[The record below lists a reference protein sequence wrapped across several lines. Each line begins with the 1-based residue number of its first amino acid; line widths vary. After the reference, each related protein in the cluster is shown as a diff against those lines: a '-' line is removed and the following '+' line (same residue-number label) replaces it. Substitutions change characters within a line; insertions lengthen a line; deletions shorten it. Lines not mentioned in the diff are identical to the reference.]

1 MQRLFVKFKHHLP
14 IILLTSL
21 VTFVFLAHN
30 FRYLEWGFVNQLEN
44 FLYDTRL
51 KLTMPGDVDPTIVV
65 VDIDEKSLAEIG
77 RWPWGRDKLA
87 KLVTELFDY
96 YKVSLVGFDVIFRE
110 PDNSSGIRVLNQLG
124 KQELADIPEY
134 KERLGELEKRLDYDQ
149 MFIDS
154 LAKGPVILG
163 YTFFTKQETNASIEA
178 GVLPPPVITSDEVK
192 GKFIP
197 AQTYAGYGANLPAI
211 QAAAAGGGHITPSI
225 DEDGVVRRV
234 PMLIKYNG
242 DFYESLSLAMTRFI
256 LGADKVTPVFAQQGT
271 GDSGYPELEWLD
283 LGNGFR
289 IPVDANVQA
298 LVPYRGKAHSF
309 PYVSAA
315 DIIRG
320 VADPKVLEG
329 AIVLVGTSAKGL
341 VDLRPTPVSREFPG
355 VEIHANMISG
365 ILDQRIKRMPAYS
378 RGIETIQL
386 ILLGVILSL
395 VLPYL
400 SAVLATAFTGAT
412 LASMIGINMYFWS
425 NDLVVPMASSLL
437 LILIIYLMN
446 MSYGFF
452 IERRGKRQLSSLFGQ
467 YLPPELVEEMSDDP
481 ETYTQDAQNREMT
494 VLFTDIRSFTTISEG
509 LSPEDLS
516 SMLNE
521 YLTPMT
527 RIIYDH
533 RGTIDKYIGDAVMAF
548 WGAPLEDPDHARHAL
563 YTGLAMLE
571 RLNAIREEFKDRG
584 WPEIYIGVG
593 INTGLMSVGD
603 MGSKYRMSYTVL
615 GDAVNLGSRL
625 EGLTKS
631 YGVEIIVSETT
642 KAAVE
647 DYVYRELD
655 IVKVKGKDKPIA
667 IYEPIAPANEVS
679 DAEFREV
686 AMNEQAHISYRAQD
700 WDRAETLFRELLEL
714 TQGRKLYQIY
724 LDRIAEFRAQPPGA
738 DWDGVYTF
746 TTK

>member
-1 MQRLFVKFKHHLP
+1 MP

-21 VTFVFLAHN
+21 LTVVFLIHN
-30 FRYLEWGFVNQLEN
+30 FRFLEWRFVDQIEN

-51 KLTMPGDVDPTIVV
+51 SFTMPGDVDPTIVI

-96 YKVSLVGFDVIFRE
+96 YRVSLIGFDVIFRE
-110 PDNSSGIRVLNQLG
+110 PDNSSGIRILNQLG

-134 KERLGELEKRLDYDQ
+134 RERLGELQKRLDFDQ
-149 MFIDS
+149 MFVDS
-154 LAKGPVILG
+154 MAKGPVILG
-163 YTFFTKQETNASIEA
+163 YTFFAEQESNASIRA
-178 GVLPPPVITSDEVK
+178 GVLPPPVISKDKVK

-197 AQTYAGYGANLPAI
+197 AQKYAGYGANLPEI
-211 QAAAAGGGHITPSI
+211 QATAAGGGHITPSL

-234 PMLIKYNG
+234 PMLINYQGN
-242 DFYESLSLAMTRFI
+242 FYESLSLAVTRYI
-256 LGADKVTPVFAQQGT
+256 LGADKVTPEFARQGT
-271 GDSGYPELEWLD
+271 GDSGYPEMEWLD

-289 IPVDANVQA
+289 IPVDANIQA
-298 LVPYRGKAHSF
+298 LVPYRGKRGSF

-320 VADPKVLEG
+320 IADPKILEG
-329 AIVLVGTSAKGL
+329 SIVLVGTSAKGL

-378 RGIETIQL
+378 RGIETVQL
-386 ILLGVILSL
+386 ILIGALLSL
-395 VLPYL
+395 VLPFL
-400 SAVLATAFTGAT
+400 SAVMATIFTGVS
-412 LASMIGINMYFWS
+412 LGSMIGLNMYFWS
-425 NDLVVPMASSLL
+425 NNLVVPMASSLL
-437 LILIIYLMN
+437 LILLIYLMN

-494 VLFTDIRSFTTISEG
+494 VLFTDIRNFTTISEG
-509 LSPEDLS
+509 LTPEDLS
-516 SMLNE
+516 AMLND

-548 WGAPLEDPDHARHAL
+548 WGAPLEDPEHARHAL

-571 RLNAIREEFKDRG
+571 RLNAIREDFRERG

-593 INTGLMSVGD
+593 INTGVMSVGD
-603 MGSKYRMSYTVL
+603 MGSSYRMSYTVL

-631 YGVEIIVSETT
+631 YGVEIIVSESTR
-642 KAAVE
+642 AAVD
-647 DYVYRELD
+647 DYIYRELD

-679 DAEFREV
+679 DEEFKEV
-686 AMNEQAHISYRAQD
+686 VLDEQAQINYRAQN
-700 WDRAETLFRELLEL
+700 WDQAEYQFKQLLEL
-714 TQGRKLYQIY
+714 SGGRKLYQIY
-724 LDRIAEFRAQPPGA
+724 LDRIAEFRLHPPGR

-746 TTK
+746 KTK